1 MTRHE
6 EPVRSSRKSYTFYP
20 VDSPELAQRMETAV
34 SFEGFYTYLLHQD
47 LDHVVPY
54 RLGRDDRGE
63 VRMVGQD
70 AERASELV
78 AAALSDRDYHPSLDD
93 GVRDFFGTAA
103 QYLVLGGPVT
113 YEIEYLYRANAPEDA
128 APEWFRLHLIQPG
141 TLGERNG
148 RPIQF
153 VLPTISSLH
162 DTNGLPYVDLDP
174 SALVRF
180 TLPAELAKPVRR
192 LVSFLKTANAEQGS
206 ELALVEQ
213 AMTGSSSFSFDEY
226 RRQQRDLFA
235 KITEPVGWNA
245 RDLFTEGQLE
255 PFGVWRQ
262 IRFLEFKVKLRNK
275 ICEDLNAA
283 ISQVGEKMGFEA
295 KLELDGLPTLD
306 TVESLKNDFRSGRL
320 GFGDLITSMI

>member
-20 VDSPELAQRMETAV
+20 VDSPELAQRIESAV

-63 VRMVGQD
+63 ARMVGRD

-78 AAALSDRDYHPSLDD
+78 AAALSDRDYHPSLED
-93 GVRDFFGTAA
+93 GVRDFFGTTA
-103 QYLVLGGPVT
+103 QYLVLGRPVT
-113 YEIEYLYRANAPEDA
+113 YEIEYLYRASAPENA
-128 APEWFRLHLIQPG
+128 SPEWFGLHLIQPG
-141 TLGERNG
+141 TLDEHNG
-148 RPIQF
+148 QPVQY
-153 VLPTISSLH
+153 VLPTISSQR
-162 DTNGLPYVDLDP
+162 DTNGLSYVDLDA
-174 SALVRF
+174 STLVRF
-180 TLPAELAKPVRR
+180 TLPPELAKPVRR

-213 AMTGSSSFSFDEY
+213 AMTGSSPFSYDEY

-235 KITEPVGWNA
+235 RVTEPVGWNA
-245 RDLFTEGQLE
+245 RDLFTEGRLE

-275 ICEDLNAA
+275 ICEDLNAT
-283 ISQVGEKMGFEA
+283 ISLVGEKMGFEA
-295 KLELDGLPTLD
+295 KLELDGLPTLE
-306 TVESLKNDFRSGRL
+306 TIESLKSDFRSGRQ
-320 GFGDLITSMI
+320 GFGDLVMSMI